1 MTIELYNET
10 TERNVLGA
18 ILIDGMSIASIADI
32 LKTTD
37 FYRDKHSWVYEAC
50 LNLFNIGEHIN
61 EVTVNHELSR
71 LNRLGEIGAA
81 FTSGLIAECA
91 TSVGI
96 ESYAKIV
103 AEFSYK
109 RALLVA
115 SKQIEGLAYGD
126 DIEKSY
132 GDALGLLLNLKM
144 ASSKDRLI
152 SPEESAE
159 YAFNLYSEIQEN
171 QKDTLI
177 SFGLPCLDQIGGMQG
192 GEVIVVSGATG
203 HGKTTFAN
211 QVFRNVFKKYGFV
224 LYVSLEQPQKQDMH
238 LNMARITK
246 EYVLKIQRGY
256 YDEQL
261 YGRIIGEGVN
271 QVRNERVYRYFPINR
286 TLPNI
291 YAAARRVQAKVGLE
305 LVVIDYIQLLD
316 NMRGVGS
323 NMLEERMS
331 NISRNIKYMAMDLN
345 VPILALS
352 RMTRDTNNEDI
363 NRLYGSGSIEY
374 DADWVIFIKGDIEK
388 NKGTLTV
395 AKHRMGGMKGKF
407 ALSYSWETQEYSEDK
422 TGGLE

>member
-1 MTIELYNET
+1 
-10 TERNVLGA
+10 
-18 ILIDGMSIASIADI
+18 
-32 LKTTD
+32 
-37 FYRDKHSWVYEAC
+37 
-50 LNLFNIGEHIN
+50 
-61 EVTVNHELSR
+61 
-71 LNRLGEIGAA
+71 
-81 FTSGLIAECA
+81 
-91 TSVGI
+91 
-96 ESYAKIV
+96 
-103 AEFSYK
+103 
-109 RALLVA
+109 
-115 SKQIEGLAYGD
+115 
-126 DIEKSY
+126 
-132 GDALGLLLNLKM
+132 
-144 ASSKDRLI
+144 
-152 SPEESAE
+152 
-159 YAFNLYSEIQEN
+159 
-171 QKDTLI
+171 
-177 SFGLPCLDQIGGMQG
+177 MQG

-261 YGRIIGEGVN
+261 YGRILTDGVG
-271 QVRNERVYRYFPINR
+271 QIRQERVYRYFPTNR

-291 YAAARRVQAKVGLE
+291 YAAARRVQANVGLE

-422 TGGLE
+422 TGGTVCE